1 AMTEHPEMVGGTDR
15 FDTDL
20 MVTYKKQIVAK
31 GGAEGVHCFGDRET
45 GLGVA
50 IKVEDGNGRGTSV
63 ASMEVLRQL
72 KIGEQGMLEQL
83 GSHKDILNTRDNG
96 VGKIDTGLGG
106 AIEVEDGHGRGT
118 SVAYMEV
125 LRRLKVGEQGMVEQ
139 LGSHKDILNPRD
151 NVVGKIGSDF
161 SLNFT

>member
-1 AMTEHPEMVGGTDR
+1 LSLFLYHQNNGH
-15 FDTDL
+15 L
-20 MVTYKKQIVAK
+20 LHHLWLQSVTYKKQIVAK

-83 GSHKDILNTRDNG
+83 GSHKDILNTRDN
-96 VGKIDTGLGG
+96 
-106 AIEVEDGHGRGT
+106 
-118 SVAYMEV
+118 
-125 LRRLKVGEQGMVEQ
+125 
-139 LGSHKDILNPRD
+139 
-151 NVVGKIGSDF
+151 VVGKIASDF